1 MRNCRAAWNWPTS
14 AITPLGTLRCN
25 LVKFARSPRL
35 AAARE
40 EDMCSGDKRADGFPG
55 APCGGFVAPNW
66 ILSVETA
73 EIELPELDVLR
84 NNATE
89 FRAVNIAR
97 FLDNEENWPL
107 LLDAL
112 IPVANTCEMILMP
125 ACFGLA
131 DDKLWRW
138 LNEKLPLFTDAFAN
152 AAASRAG
159 HSSAKPV
166 TAPVCCARVACG
178 CRAMK

>member
-1 MRNCRAAWNWPTS
+1 MDFQAH
-14 AITPLGTLRCN
+14 
-25 LVKFARSPRL
+25 L
-35 AAARE
+35 AAASLRE
-40 EDMCSGDKRADGFPG
+40 LDLK
-55 APCGGFVAPNW
+55 
-66 ILSVETA
+66 VETA

-97 FLDNEENWPL
+97 FLDNEENWSL

-138 LNEKLPLFTDAFAN
+138 LNEKLPCSLMLFAN
-152 AAASRAG
+152 AAAFRAG
-159 HSSAKPV
+159 HSSAKSASTSV
-166 TAPVCCARVACG
+166 CAPGWRVDAG
-178 CRAMK
+178 R

>member
-1 MRNCRAAWNWPTS
+1 MG
-14 AITPLGTLRCN
+14 I
-25 LVKFARSPRL
+25 
-35 AAARE
+35 
-40 EDMCSGDKRADGFPG
+40 KRPDGFSG
-55 APCGGFVAPNW
+55 ASCGGFVARTG
-66 ILSVETA
+66 SFVETA

-125 ACFGLA
+125 ACFGPA

-138 LNEKLPLFTDAFAN
+138 LNEKLPCSLMLCQRCRLPCWAFVCKTSYS
-152 AAASRAG
+152 ASLCAG
-159 HSSAKPV
+159 
-166 TAPVCCARVACG
+166 VAMWMPG
-178 CRAMK
+178 DEVKK

>member
-1 MRNCRAAWNWPTS
+1 MDFQAH
-14 AITPLGTLRCN
+14 
-25 LVKFARSPRL
+25 L
-35 AAARE
+35 AAASLRE
-40 EDMCSGDKRADGFPG
+40 LGLA
-55 APCGGFVAPNW
+55 
-66 ILSVETA
+66 VETA

-125 ACFGLA
+125 ACFGTA

-138 LNEKLPLFTDAFAN
+138 LNENYLV
-152 AAASRAG
+152 
-159 HSSAKPV
+159 H
-166 TAPVCCARVACG
+166 
-178 CRAMK
+178 